1 MNKMKPI
8 RLVVATLAFVAVIL
22 LTGCRKGGINGD
34 LDGMWQIL
42 TVEQLSDGTTTNV
55 KDRQLYY
62 CLYLHTANLTK
73 VGGVAETANMTYDGD
88 KLTLEFPSS
97 SVESLKPWFIYA
109 NTVVFT
115 IDHLTRNDL
124 VMHSDRVKLTFRK
137 Y

>member
-1 MNKMKPI
+1 MQN
-8 RLVVATLAFVAVIL
+8 RLVVASLAFIAL
-22 LTGCRKGGINGD
+22 MFLGGCRKGGINGD

-42 TVEQLSDGTTTNV
+42 TVEQISEGSVTNV
-55 KDRQLYY
+55 KDQQLFY

-73 VGGVAETANMTYDGD
+73 VGGVAATANMTYSGD

-97 SVESLKPWFIYA
+97 SVETLTTWFIYT

-115 IDHLTRNDL
+115 IDHLTDNDL